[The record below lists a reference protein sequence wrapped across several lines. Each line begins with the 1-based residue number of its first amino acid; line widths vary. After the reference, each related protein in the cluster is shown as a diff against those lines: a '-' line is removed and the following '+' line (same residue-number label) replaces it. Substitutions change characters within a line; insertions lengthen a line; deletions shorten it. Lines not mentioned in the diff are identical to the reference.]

1 MGDEATLDN
10 YVDTGNMCYAG
21 QVKTPFATGTTID
34 SIKEMLAAAK
44 PEQVI
49 EVADAWKNIHDHLV
63 GGGGSVKADF
73 DKAVEH
79 ILQHWEGESADE
91 FSKKAKKISK
101 QISDCAKYAQYTSVA
116 MRNAGDRLKEIKP
129 KVEAIEKPGF
139 MDRATDKLG
148 DAFSR
153 DEDWKGEISGNQGA
167 QDALDKHNGSLSA
180 GKEAHL
186 QAAALMETLAITYSS
201 QTQTM
206 GSWRKPARP
215 DRGGG
220 NEDYPGEPGGVAPVP
235 VPVASDGG
243 TPGTAAPGASRA
255 GSTVGKTTPKSTGPA
270 VTAAPATATKID
282 GVSGGTATTPRP
294 GSSGASGPI
303 GGVSG
308 GSTGGA
314 GAVGAGGVA
323 GGPGYVGQASG
334 NRGIAGAGSGARA
347 GVGAGGRG
355 TAGGRVPAGIGAGG
369 RGGAAGGVGN
379 RGGQNVVG
387 RGPLAKQR
395 GGVLDTPEQGKGA
408 ARQGGQGL
416 HSSRGGTMAGDRG
429 RNTGGLMGRGAAAGS
444 NVRGK
449 KDENSQGERPDY
461 LVEDEETWMPE
472 RRDVAPPTI
481 G

>member
-1 MGDEATLDN
+1 MGDEAGIGGFQ
-10 YVDTGNMCYAG
+10 DTGNMCYAG
-21 QVKTPFATGTTID
+21 SVKTPFATGESID
-34 SIKEMLAAAK
+34 SMKAMLASAK
-44 PEQVI
+44 PDQVV
-49 EVADAWKNIHDHLV
+49 EVADAWKAIRDHLV
-63 GGGGSVKADF
+63 GGGGSVKSDF

-79 ILQHWEGESADE
+79 VLQHWEGESADE
-91 FSKKAKKISK
+91 FRKKARKISK
-101 QISDCAKYAQYTSVA
+101 SIADCATYAERTSTV
-116 MRNAGDRLKEIKP
+116 MRNVGEQLRDIKP
-129 KVEAIEKPGF
+129 KVDAIEKPSGF
-139 MDRATDKLG
+139 GSAMDKIG
-148 DAFSR
+148 DGFSR
-153 DEDWKGEISGNQGA
+153 DEDWKNEISGNQGA
-167 QDALDKHNGSLSA
+167 QSALDNHEGNLSA
-180 GKEAHL
+180 GKEEQL
-186 QAAALMETLAITYSS
+186 KAAALMETLALTYTS
-201 QTQTM
+201 QAQTM
-206 GSWRKPARP
+206 GSWARP
-215 DRGGG
+215 KRPVDPGDPV
-220 NEDYPGEPGGVAPVP
+220 EYPGDPGGVAPVP
-235 VPVASDGG
+235 VPVSSGSSTPSKAVAAGG
-243 TPGTAAPGASRA
+243 VK
-255 GSTVGKTTPKSTGPA
+255 GSGVGKVRPKSSSPA
-270 VTAAPATATKID
+270 VSRAPATATKVD

-294 GSSGASGPI
+294 GGSSTSVPSGGVAGGASA
-303 GGVSG
+303 
-308 GSTGGA
+308 GA

-334 NRGIAGAGSGARA
+334 NRGIAGAGAGARA

-355 TAGGRVPAGIGAGG
+355 AAGGRVPAGIGAGG

-379 RGGQNVVG
+379 RGGQSAVG